1 MRRIQVC
8 ALALMLLLLPAA
20 GHAEQ
25 LLPFVAIRDD
35 IPSAW
40 HQTFDTVNGPVT
52 IDTDILLPDRD
63 TIPVAALAF
72 HTFPEDAL
80 ADAFPQA
87 QTEADSLRTMVQAG
101 DFAACIYPEL
111 ASRCGW
117 LPWPAGAEY
126 AENAAISRD
135 ALSERAA
142 QLLSRLPLPEGMA
155 YRPAG
160 IVAHGRTWLVDQ
172 HDTPVRPLNDHGYY
186 DLYLQTTV
194 LGIPVADAFC
204 FDQDDAKCHGPHTEQ
219 PQLHYYDDEHFT
231 LCLSGYRVVEVLRED
246 APMLPFSSIAQEIG
260 RLVASGH
267 LRAVYRM
274 ALCCV
279 PMWSDDGQGIV
290 AVPAWVLW
298 GEYCE
303 DPSAPGQQEPPDFY
317 QTILGGYTVV
327 IPAQTGKALDH
338 AEAGMDRWLA
348 STYLT
353 EPGGR

>member
-1 MRRIQVC
+1 MRRSRVC
-8 ALALMLLLLPAA
+8 AFALMLLLLPAA
-20 GHAEQ
+20 GHTEP
-25 LLPFVAIRDD
+25 LLPFAAIRED

-63 TIPVAALAF
+63 TLPIASLAF
-72 HTFPEDAL
+72 HTFPEETL
-80 ADAFPQA
+80 NEAFPQA
-87 QTEADSLRTMVQAG
+87 RTEADPLRTMVLMG
-101 DFAACIYPEL
+101 DFAGCIYP
-111 ASRCGW
+111 AQVSRCGW

-126 AENAAISRD
+126 AENAVISRD
-135 ALSERAA
+135 ALAERAT
-142 QLLSRLPLPEGMA
+142 QLLGRLPLPEGMS
-155 YRPAG
+155 YQPAG

-172 HDTPVRPLNDHGYY
+172 HDTPLRPLNDHGYY
-186 DLYLQTTV
+186 DLYLQATV
-194 LGIPVADAFC
+194 LGLPVVDTVC

-231 LCLSGYRVVEVLRED
+231 LCLSGYRVAEVLQAD
-246 APMLPFSSIAQEIG
+246 SPMLPFPAIAQEIG
-260 RLVASGH
+260 RLAASGH

-290 AVPAWVLW
+290 TVPAWVLW
-298 GEYCE
+298 GEYH
-303 DPSAPGQQEPPDFY
+303 DDVSAPGQQEPPDFY
-317 QTILGGYTVV
+317 QAMLGGYTVV
-327 IPAQTGKALDH
+327 IPAQTGKVLDH

>member
-1 MRRIQVC
+1 MRRIRVC
-8 ALALMLLLLPAA
+8 AFALMLLLLPAA
-20 GHAEQ
+20 GHTEP
-25 LLPFVAIRDD
+25 LLPFAAIRED

-63 TIPVAALAF
+63 TLPIASLAF
-72 HTFPEDAL
+72 HTFPEETL
-80 ADAFPQA
+80 NEAFPQA
-87 QTEADSLRTMVQAG
+87 RTEADPLRTMVLMG
-101 DFAACIYPEL
+101 DFAGCIYP
-111 ASRCGW
+111 AQVSRCGW

-135 ALSERAA
+135 ALAERAA
-142 QLLSRLPLPEGMA
+142 QLLGRLPLPEGMA
-155 YRPAG
+155 YQPAG

-172 HDTPVRPLNDHGYY
+172 HDTPIRPLNDHGYY
-186 DLYLQTTV
+186 DLYLQATV
-194 LGIPVADAFC
+194 LGLPVVDTVC

-231 LCLSGYRVVEVLRED
+231 LCLSSYRVTEVLQAD
-246 APMLPFSSIAQEIG
+246 SPMLPFPAIAQEIG
-260 RLVASGH
+260 QLTASGH

-290 AVPAWVLW
+290 TVPAWVLW
-298 GEYCE
+298 GEYH
-303 DPSAPGQQEPPDFY
+303 DDASAPGQQEPPDFY
-317 QTILGGYTVV
+317 QAMLGGYTVV
-327 IPAQTGKALDH
+327 IPAQTGKVLDH

>member
-1 MRRIQVC
+1 MRRIRVC
-8 ALALMLLLLPAA
+8 AFALMLLLLPAV
-20 GHAEQ
+20 GHTEP
-25 LLPFVAIRDD
+25 LLPFAAIRED

-63 TIPVAALAF
+63 TLPIASLAF
-72 HTFPEDAL
+72 HTFPEETL
-80 ADAFPQA
+80 NEAFPQA
-87 QTEADSLRTMVQAG
+87 RTEADPLRTMVLMG
-101 DFAACIYPEL
+101 DFAGCIYP
-111 ASRCGW
+111 AQVSRCGW

-135 ALSERAA
+135 ALAERAA
-142 QLLSRLPLPEGMA
+142 QLLGRLPLPEGMA
-155 YRPAG
+155 YQPAG

-172 HDTPVRPLNDHGYY
+172 HDTPIRPLNDHGYY
-186 DLYLQTTV
+186 DLYLQATV
-194 LGIPVADAFC
+194 LGLPVVDTVC

-231 LCLSGYRVVEVLRED
+231 LCLSGYRVTEVLQAD
-246 APMLPFSSIAQEIG
+246 SPMLPFPAIAQEIG
-260 RLVASGH
+260 RLAASGH

-290 AVPAWVLW
+290 TVPAWVLW
-298 GEYCE
+298 GEYH
-303 DPSAPGQQEPPDFY
+303 DDASAPGQQEPPDFY
-317 QTILGGYTVV
+317 QAMLGGYTVV
-327 IPAQTGKALDH
+327 IPAQTGKVLDH

>member
-1 MRRIQVC
+1 MRRIRVC
-8 ALALMLLLLPAA
+8 AFALMLLLLPAV
-20 GHAEQ
+20 GHTEP
-25 LLPFVAIRDD
+25 LLPFAAIRED

-63 TIPVAALAF
+63 TLPIASLAF
-72 HTFPEDAL
+72 HTFPEETL
-80 ADAFPQA
+80 NEAFPQA
-87 QTEADSLRTMVQAG
+87 RTEADPLRTMVLMG
-101 DFAACIYPEL
+101 DFAGCIYP
-111 ASRCGW
+111 AQVSRCGW

-135 ALSERAA
+135 ALAERAA
-142 QLLSRLPLPEGMA
+142 QLLGRLPLPEGMA
-155 YRPAG
+155 YQPAG

-172 HDTPVRPLNDHGYY
+172 HDTPIRPLNDHGYY
-186 DLYLQTTV
+186 DLYLQATV
-194 LGIPVADAFC
+194 LGLPVVDTVC

-231 LCLSGYRVVEVLRED
+231 LCLSGYRVTEVLQAD
-246 APMLPFSSIAQEIG
+246 SPMLPFPAIAQEIG
-260 RLVASGH
+260 QLTASGH

-290 AVPAWVLW
+290 TVPAWVLW
-298 GEYCE
+298 GEYH
-303 DPSAPGQQEPPDFY
+303 DDASAPGQQEPPDFY
-317 QTILGGYTVV
+317 QAMLGGYTVV
-327 IPAQTGKALDH
+327 IPAQTGKVLDH